1 MSNRGIDAAKLVTEY
16 LRTRIGDLA
25 EMHDAFD
32 DKPIQPLP
40 GRPVDP
46 IDTLEPWERT
56 ECVPFA
62 QDKML
67 LI

>member
-1 MSNRGIDAAKLVTEY
+1 MSNREIDAAKLVTEY
-16 LRTRIGDLA
+16 LRTRSGDLA

-56 ECVPFA
+56 EYVPFA